1 MGRVDEL
8 DADVM
13 GEGGDGGICRGR
25 IGMNEFVRLFV
36 VCGIEVV
43 DDDDDGGG
51 GFDSD
56 GVNNVTYLV
65 RSLKNMKIIS
75 RKLC

>member
-13 GEGGDGGICRGR
+13 GEGGACRGR
-25 IGMNEFVRLFV
+25 IGTNEFVRVFV
-36 VCGIEVV
+36 GCDVDGV
-43 DDDDDGGG
+43 DDGR
-51 GFDSD
+51 GFDVD

-65 RSLKNMKIIS
+65 RSLKNKKIS
-75 RKLC
+75 GNLY